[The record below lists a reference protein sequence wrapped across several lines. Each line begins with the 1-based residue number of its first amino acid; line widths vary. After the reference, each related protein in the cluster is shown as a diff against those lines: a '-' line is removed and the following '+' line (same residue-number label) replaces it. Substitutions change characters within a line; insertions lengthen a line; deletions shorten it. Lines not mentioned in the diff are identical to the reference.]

1 MVCADLCYTDFQ
13 SLRQTL
19 GEPEI
24 QYSIQ
29 LSLFS
34 CSLSTLMSLAVA
46 VPIGYLMSRFEFK
59 GQSLV
64 DAVLDIPIVLPPLV
78 VGISLLVL
86 FNYPPFHWL
95 SDWVVFEIP
104 AVVLAQFM
112 VACAFAVRTM
122 RVTFDQIPRRYE
134 QVALTLGCNRS
145 QAFWRVVFP
154 QSYKGLLAAGTLAW
168 ARSLGE
174 FGPILVFC
182 RLYQN
187 AHRSASN
194 LRLPRNAKWRSQR
207 NAFCFHFDDRLVR
220 GSPGSGADLRH
231 AKNQRMIKLQKVSIK
246 QGDFSI
252 EDVSL
257 HVPAGCYAGLMGK
270 SGCGKTSLLEAI
282 AGLRPICSG
291 TVTLND
297 QDVTHLKP
305 ASRHLGYALSGS
317 SPISQHARWKAA
329 GLFTRSAIHATSR
342 DRSENSRIE
351 RFAFSRSFAESLP
364 GWLER
369 RRSSTRR
376 LGTSACQS
384 AQNTVP
390 GRTLERPG

>member
-1 MVCADLCYTDFQ
+1 MDWTQLETALSGLQKHLFLQAQIHRPKSDVPFLTGMICLAGFYILMILLMVCADLCYTDFQ

-24 QYSIQ
+24 RYSIQ

-174 FGPILVFC
+174 FGPILVFAGST
-182 RLYQN
+182 RM
-187 AHRSASN
+187 RTEV
-194 LRLPRNAKWRSQR
+194 LPTSVYLEMQ
-207 NAFCFHFDDRLVR
+207 
-220 GSPGSGADLRH
+220 SGDL
-231 AKNQRMIKLQKVSIK
+231 KGMLSVSI
-246 QGDFSI
+246 
-252 EDVSL
+252 
-257 HVPAGCYAGLMGK
+257 LM
-270 SGCGKTSLLEAI
+270 I
-282 AGLRPICSG
+282 
-291 TVTLND
+291 
-297 QDVTHLKP
+297 
-305 ASRHLGYALSGS
+305 ALSAAVLVL
-317 SPISQHARWKAA
+317 ARIF
-329 GLFTRSAIHATSR
+329 GMQ
-342 DRSENSRIE
+342 RIN
-351 RFAFSRSFAESLP
+351 A
-364 GWLER
+364 
-369 RRSSTRR
+369 
-376 LGTSACQS
+376 
-384 AQNTVP
+384 
-390 GRTLERPG
+390 

>member
-1 MVCADLCYTDFQ
+1 MDWSQLETALIGLQKHLFLQAQSHRPKSDIPFFTGMICLAGFYILMILLMVCADLCYTDFQ

-19 GEPEI
+19 SEPEI

-78 VGISLLVL
+78 IGISLLVL

-104 AVVLAQFM
+104 AVVFAQFM

-174 FGPILVFC
+174 FGPILVFAGST
-182 RLYQN
+182 RM
-187 AHRSASN
+187 RTEV
-194 LRLPRNAKWRSQR
+194 LPTSVYLEMQ
-207 NAFCFHFDDRLVR
+207 
-220 GSPGSGADLRH
+220 SGDL
-231 AKNQRMIKLQKVSIK
+231 KGMLSVSI
-246 QGDFSI
+246 
-252 EDVSL
+252 
-257 HVPAGCYAGLMGK
+257 LM
-270 SGCGKTSLLEAI
+270 I
-282 AGLRPICSG
+282 
-291 TVTLND
+291 
-297 QDVTHLKP
+297 
-305 ASRHLGYALSGS
+305 ALSAAVLVL
-317 SPISQHARWKAA
+317 ARIF
-329 GLFTRSAIHATSR
+329 GMQ
-342 DRSENSRIE
+342 RIN
-351 RFAFSRSFAESLP
+351 A
-364 GWLER
+364 
-369 RRSSTRR
+369 
-376 LGTSACQS
+376 
-384 AQNTVP
+384 
-390 GRTLERPG
+390 

>member
-1 MVCADLCYTDFQ
+1 MDWTQLETALSGLQKHLFLQAQSHRPKSDVPFLTGMICLASFYILMILLMVCADLCYTDFQ

-34 CSLSTLMSLAVA
+34 CSLSTIMSLAVA

-78 VGISLLVL
+78 IGISLLVL

-174 FGPILVFC
+174 FGPILVFAGST
-182 RLYQN
+182 RM
-187 AHRSASN
+187 RTEV
-194 LRLPRNAKWRSQR
+194 LPTSVYLEMQ
-207 NAFCFHFDDRLVR
+207 
-220 GSPGSGADLRH
+220 SGDL
-231 AKNQRMIKLQKVSIK
+231 KGMLSVSI
-246 QGDFSI
+246 
-252 EDVSL
+252 
-257 HVPAGCYAGLMGK
+257 LM
-270 SGCGKTSLLEAI
+270 I
-282 AGLRPICSG
+282 
-291 TVTLND
+291 V
-297 QDVTHLKP
+297 
-305 ASRHLGYALSGS
+305 LSAAVLVL
-317 SPISQHARWKAA
+317 ARIF
-329 GLFTRSAIHATSR
+329 GMQ
-342 DRSENSRIE
+342 RIN
-351 RFAFSRSFAESLP
+351 A
-364 GWLER
+364 
-369 RRSSTRR
+369 
-376 LGTSACQS
+376 
-384 AQNTVP
+384 
-390 GRTLERPG
+390 